1 MTILAKIPS
10 DSNPN
15 KVYEI
20 RKGSDGEVYCTCPAW
35 AFSAKRNGG
44 VHDCKHLRRMRD
56 VAKAMAA
63 RVKAYVQEAK

>member
-10 DSNPN
+10 DSNPG

-20 RKGSDGEVYCTCPAW
+20 RKGSDGRVYCTCPAW
-35 AFSAKRNGG
+35 AFSAKKTG
-44 VHDCKHLRRMRD
+44 VHDCKHLRRMRE

-63 RVKAYVQEAK
+63 RVEQYVKEAK